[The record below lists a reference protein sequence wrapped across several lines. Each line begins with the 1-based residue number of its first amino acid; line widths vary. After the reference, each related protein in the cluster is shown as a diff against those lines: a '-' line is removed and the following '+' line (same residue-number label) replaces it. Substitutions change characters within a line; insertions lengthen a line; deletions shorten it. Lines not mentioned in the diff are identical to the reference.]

1 MGTTPAMRKVRST
14 SFKLR
19 KLPKTKYRMEIESP
33 TFAFISAASQALMRT
48 SPLFK
53 SGYRLVAETKEYGVS
68 ELCEPFELR
77 KPLKDKPFTKYVRK
91 TSAVESLSQI
101 APVISDSMKT
111 RCEVSLSFPS
121 CRAAFKFKSS
131 GNMAFSQANCKASV
145 A

>member
-68 ELCEPFELR
+68 ELCEPFESRKPFVPCKLFEPRKPRKPRKPCEPFELR
-77 KPLKDKPFTKYVRK
+77 KPLKDR
-91 TSAVESLSQI
+91 SE
-101 APVISDSMKT
+101 
-111 RCEVSLSFPS
+111 E
-121 CRAAFKFKSS
+121 
-131 GNMAFSQANCKASV
+131 
-145 A
+145 